1 MAYLGNQ
8 PTLIPLTTGQ
18 LEDLLVTTAKLANN
32 AVTNLKMADDAV
44 DTAELVNF
52 AVTTDKVANSAITSL
67 KLDTDITITEL
78 TINGTGAMKIASGNT
93 AQRSTAKGAG
103 SIRFNSE
110 TSGFE
115 GWDGSAWGSLGGGGG
130 GGTGYLPVLDRVSNT
145 IQVATESGTT
155 LIVIGRAAN
164 TSISLS

>member
-18 LEDLLVTTAKLANN
+18 LEDLLVTTDKLANN
-32 AVTNLKMADDAV
+32 AVTNLKMADEAV
-44 DTAELVNF
+44 GTAELVNF
-52 AVTTDKVANSAITSL
+52 SVTSDKIANSSITSL
-67 KLDTDITITEL
+67 KLDTNITITEL
-78 TINGTGAMKIASGNT
+78 TIDSTGAMKIASGNT

-115 GWDGSAWGSLGGGGG
+115 GYDGSAWGALGGGGG
-130 GGTGYLPVLDRVSNT
+130 GTAYLPVLDRVANT

-155 LIVIGRAAN
+155 LIVVGRSAN